1 MTRTITRLFDHHT
14 QALSAVEDLERAGV
28 PHKDISIVSN
38 NSDKWHD
45 GHRHP
50 GGARAD
56 AGPLGDRNGD
66 GENDVADGAGKGAAT
81 GGVLGGGAG
90 LLAGLG
96 MLAIPGLGP
105 VVAAGW
111 LASTAAGAVAGAA
124 IGGATGGLLGALKE
138 AGHSDEEANVYSE
151 GVRRGGTLI
160 SVRADDSHAARI
172 EEILHG
178 RQGVDASARGQAY
191 REQGWSRFDAEA
203 APYTS
208 DEIATERSRYAEG
221 RSFAHDG
228 TSRAETDDLGRGL
241 GTSRPGPAAGRDI

>member
-1 MTRTITRLFDHHT
+1 
-14 QALSAVEDLERAGV
+14 
-28 PHKDISIVSN
+28 
-38 NSDKWHD
+38 
-45 GHRHP
+45 
-50 GGARAD
+50 
-56 AGPLGDRNGD
+56 
-66 GENDVADGAGKGAAT
+66 
-81 GGVLGGGAG
+81 
-90 LLAGLG
+90 

-138 AGHSDEEANVYSE
+138 AGHSEEEANVYSE

-160 SVRADDSHAARI
+160 SVRADEGLAARI

-178 RQGVDASARGQAY
+178 RRGVDASARGQVY

-208 DEIATERSRYAEG
+208 DEIARERSRYGED

-228 TSRAETDDLGRGL
+228 TSRTETDDIDRGVGAGRTGL
-241 GTSRPGPAAGRDI
+241 GGPAVGRDI